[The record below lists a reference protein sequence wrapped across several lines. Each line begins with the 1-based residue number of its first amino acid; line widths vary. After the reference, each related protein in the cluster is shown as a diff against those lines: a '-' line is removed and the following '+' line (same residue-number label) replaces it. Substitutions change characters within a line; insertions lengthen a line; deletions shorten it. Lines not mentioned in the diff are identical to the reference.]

1 MTQIDA
7 EDPDGDT
14 IILILARDDFE
25 EFILQETGRLS
36 FLAPPDFES
45 RNLYDSV
52 VITSDTK
59 LSSLLNLEIN
69 ILNKNDNPPEFKSP
83 TEFFTP
89 HLLPLGKTVKTNQRK
104 EK

>member
-14 IILILARDDFE
+14 IILSLAGDDSE

-45 RNLYDSV
+45 RNFYDLV
-52 VITSDTK
+52 VTTSDTK

-69 ILNKNDNPPEFKSP
+69 ILNENDNPP
-83 TEFFTP
+83 
-89 HLLPLGKTVKTNQRK
+89 
-104 EK
+104 